1 LNTIATT
8 INFGGAATVIA
19 IGATGGLTTF
29 DQNVT
34 INEDLTVDGSLIL
47 TNNDLAVQYGGT
59 GVSTFTVDGIL
70 YGNAADPVQVTAA
83 AGTSDASNSFQILT
97 VVGGGDNTPVWTDTI
112 DGGSF

>member
-1 LNTIATT
+1 LNTTATT

-47 TNNDLAVQYGGT
+47 TNNDLEVQYGGT
-59 GVSTFTVDGIL
+59 GRSIFTGDGIV
-70 YGNAADPVQVTAA
+70 YGNETGALQVTDN
-83 AGTSDASNSFQILT
+83 AGSSDQSVSFQLLT
-97 VVGGGDNTPVWTDTI
+97 VVGDGSTTPIWTDTI